1 MQDKIQK
8 VLEMA
13 VRAPSGD
20 NCQPWRLVVS
30 PPRVRL
36 YNIPEKDTSLYNFD
50 QKASLIAHGALLENL
65 EIAASAFGLAV
76 SVSLFPETRD
86 PDWIAEVL
94 FSENQDLASDSLFDS
109 IPGRN
114 TNRRPFDSRPLP
126 AELRQALQQSSEKID
141 GSKIYLS
148 RDDRE
153 KQSLAVQIA
162 QNDRL
167 VFENPHLHRFLFD
180 HIRFNTQEVESS
192 RDGMDMRSFELPLMD
207 RLAFGVLKS
216 WQAVQLINSFGF
228 LSKKLTKQ
236 AEKLC
241 LSSSAIAMVTVNGD
255 SASDFVRGGQA
266 MERLWLEATHQGLQR
281 LNFQQRT
288 STPSARLKTN
298 CGKPSAAAKKPLR
311 CCSELATRPPGQRFL
326 CANRCP
332 RLPKSRIELALNQNG
347 YCSCRGE
354 PLMLSV

>member
-76 SVSLFPETRD
+76 SVSLIPETRD

-126 AELRQALQQSSEKID
+126 AELRQTLQQSSEKID
-141 GSKIYLS
+141 GTKIYLS

-153 KQSLAVQIA
+153 KQSLAVQIG

-266 MERLWLEATHQGLQR
+266 MERFWLEATHQGLQLHPMAGVACLINR
-281 LNFQQRT
+281 ISHGATAEL
-288 STPSARLKTN
+288 
-298 CGKPSAAAKKPLR
+298 SAAHIHTVRQIENELRKTFGCGEETIAMLFRIGYAPPGSAISLRKPL
-311 CCSELATRPPGQRFL
+311 SEVAEIK
-326 CANRCP
+326 N
-332 RLPKSRIELALNQNG
+332 
-347 YCSCRGE
+347 
-354 PLMLSV
+354 